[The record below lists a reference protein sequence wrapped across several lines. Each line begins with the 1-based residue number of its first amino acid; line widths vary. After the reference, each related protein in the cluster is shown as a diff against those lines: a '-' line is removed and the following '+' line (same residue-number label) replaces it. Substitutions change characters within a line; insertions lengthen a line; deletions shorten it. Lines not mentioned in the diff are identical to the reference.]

1 MEYAYLI
8 LCTLLNNKQG
18 FPKRNKPAHRELIRM
33 VCAMSLIDLLF
44 SFIEPQNKRTPDL
57 PEEECVK
64 GETKENGEA
73 DNKLFEEATPEL
85 GEAVVS

>member
-1 MEYAYLI
+1 M
-8 LCTLLNNKQG
+8 Q
-18 FPKRNKPAHRELIRM
+18 
-33 VCAMSLIDLLF
+33 MSFVDLLF
-44 SFIEPQNKRTPDL
+44 FSLIEPQNKRTPDL

-73 DNKLFEEATPEL
+73 VNKLFEEATREF